1 MDDSKLNKPEPSPAP
16 ASPGA
21 AAASPGAAA
30 SSPSRVHP
38 IRILV
43 RDELLGFARSKVML
57 VLWVVLPIL
66 VVLGF
71 WLLGEKIVGRGGAEM
86 PVASLMTALESSVVG
101 TVAALMIGVDLVTER
116 NRNVYVLFAI
126 RPIRREAIVWAKF
139 LAVFV
144 CVTVACV
151 VSLVLGV
158 VVDLARGLPM
168 AADAWQALGKSLLSM
183 VAAIGLATAGGAL
196 FGVLFRSVLIVVI
209 LGLYVCQNITI
220 VPMLPVY
227 FHVVPNL
234 FWLDMLI
241 SYGLL
246 GLLLWLAG
254 VAFRRSQL

>member
-1 MDDSKLNKPEPSPAP
+1 MPAEPMSAPPSSAP
-16 ASPGA
+16 AHPG
-21 AAASPGAAA
+21 PV
-30 SSPSRVHP
+30 PLERHTVHP
-38 IRILV
+38 LKILA
-43 RDELLGFARSKVML
+43 RDELRGFARSKVML

-71 WLLGEKIVGRGGAEM
+71 WLLGERIVGRDGAAL
-86 PVASLMTALESSVVG
+86 PVSSLMTALESSVAG

-139 LAVFV
+139 LAVFA
-144 CVTVACV
+144 CVTIACV

-158 VVDLARGLPM
+158 VVDLARGLAM
-168 AADAWQALGKSLLSM
+168 AGDAWQALGKSLVSM
-183 VAAIGLATAGGAL
+183 VAAIGLATAAGAL

-227 FHVVPNL
+227 FHVLPNL
-234 FWLDMLI
+234 FWLDMVI

-246 GLLLWLAG
+246 ALLLWLAG